1 MGHAQE
7 KCGNQPSQWR
17 MASRT
22 GFPLGFVCLFILSPV
37 LQAPPDIFLQLF
49 KIQLCV
55 SKCRGE
61 HTASCPLPPLVPT
74 ARTSGRPARRHPQ
87 QGSAPLCSWS
97 GHSQPSGVQSP
108 MIPDS
113 SASQA
118 PTGTVRL
125 SSESPMPSSSTEAQG
140 TPWPSHWAP
149 PYHSGSKGLW
159 PLECRLWLSAA
170 SVWSL

>member
-1 MGHAQE
+1 
-7 KCGNQPSQWR
+7 
-17 MASRT
+17 MASHT

-74 ARTSGRPARRHPQ
+74 ARTPGRPARRHPQ

-125 SSESPMPSSSTEAQG
+125 SSESPVPSSSTEARAHHGPATGPLHTTQDQRVSG
-140 TPWPSHWAP
+140 PLNAD
-149 PYHSGSKGLW
+149 SGSLPHLCGHSRW
-159 PLECRLWLSAA
+159 GGVPAR
-170 SVWSL
+170 